1 MQRNVAKRSAMLS
14 PRRKN
19 EPSSTERGTAP
30 GPPHLPD
37 LGHRGYGHGRKVLVD
52 RSPHGGDRAAGAKK
66 AAGAYTYNASQ
77 KAYAVMTIGPRKS
90 DLFYDYPDAIAMS
103 KSASSCGVVS
113 IG

>member
-1 MQRNVAKRSAMLS
+1 M
-14 PRRKN
+14 
-19 EPSSTERGTAP
+19 
-30 GPPHLPD
+30 
-37 LGHRGYGHGRKVLVD
+37 
-52 RSPHGGDRAAGAKK
+52 KK